1 MLTAE
6 QIDAAARLLVSTR
19 HENAMVEAIPENCRP
34 QSLEDAYAIQDRMAD
49 LLEWRTGG
57 WFCACTN
64 REIQSMLGLAE
75 PYYARL
81 FADYIL
87 DSPARLD
94 PDAFPPMVLE
104 CEFGFRLG
112 RDLPSRD
119 TPYSRD
125 EVEDAIAT
133 VHPTIEVVAGHLRNW
148 PEQDVYSVI
157 ADNGTDGAL
166 IVGAGTRAWRGHD
179 LVHTEV
185 TLEINGRVERHGAGA
200 NVLGDPMA
208 AFVWL
213 ANARSRAGGGLKA
226 GDIHN
231 TGTATP
237 IYWVTP
243 GDSAVA
249 GFGSLGEVSL
259 VISSDAPPRT

>member
-6 QIDAAARLLVSTR
+6 QIDDAARLLVKARADNTMIDAVPS
-19 HENAMVEAIPENCRP
+19 ACRP
-34 QSLEDAYAIQDRMAD
+34 HSLGDAYAIQDRMAD
-49 LLEWRTGG
+49 LLGWRTGG

-64 REIQSMLGLAE
+64 REIQTMLGLAE

-81 FADYIL
+81 FDRFIL

-104 CEFGFRLG
+104 CEFGFRLAH
-112 RDLPSRD
+112 DLPARESD
-119 TPYSRD
+119 YSRA
-125 EVEDAIAT
+125 EVEAAIAT

-148 PEQDVYSVI
+148 PEQDVFSVI

-166 IVGAGTRAWRGHD
+166 IVGPGSTDWRGHD
-179 LVHTEV
+179 LVATEV
-185 TLEINGRVERHGAGA
+185 ALTVNGHEERRGTGA

-231 TGTATP
+231 TGTATA

-243 GDSAVA
+243 GDDAVA
-249 GFGSLGEVSL
+249 DFGRLGEVRLAVS
-259 VISSDAPPRT
+259 PRKS